1 MKKRSLSEE
10 LLERGLIYQYSAE
23 TVAEILDTT
32 IRKGYLGV
40 DPSADSI
47 HVGNLVTYILA
58 QHLKNHGHEMILLVG
73 GATGLVGDPSFKD
86 DERDVVSPEVIAQ
99 RAESIKKQI
108 SNIHGLDKMK
118 LVNNYDWFK
127 DMDVMTFLRE
137 VGKHF
142 NVGTMVKRD
151 SVKKRIEGENGIS
164 YAEFSYALIQGYDY
178 YYLHINEGCDLQVG
192 GSDQWG
198 NIISGVDFIR
208 RKTGKTV
215 YAITLA
221 LITDKATGKKFGKSE
236 GNAVWLD
243 SSKTSPY
250 EFYQFWLNTDDLS
263 VVDYLK
269 KFTFLTLE
277 QIGDIE
283 ITHEQDPGK
292 RYAQRILADEVTTFV
307 HGPDLAKSVK
317 EVSEIL
323 FYGGKLT
330 DISATTKNI
339 LLKEA
344 PTYKPTNQEGIVDLL
359 VATGLAS
366 SKREAREFI
375 QNKAVTI
382 NDNVIVDVDAN
393 LRSLR
398 LEGLALL
405 KRGKKNLCI
414 LNLE

>member
-23 TVAEILDTT
+23 NIAEILDTT
-32 IRKGYLGV
+32 KRKGYLGV

-86 DERDVVSPEVIAQ
+86 DERDVVSPEIIAQ

-142 NVGTMVKRD
+142 NVGTMIKRD

-164 YAEFSYALIQGYDY
+164 YAEFSYSLIQGYDY
-178 YYLHINEGCDLQVG
+178 YYLNIHEGCDLQVG

-198 NIISGVDFIR
+198 NIISGVDYIR
-208 RKTGKTV
+208 RKTGETV
-215 YAITLA
+215 YAMTLA
-221 LITDKATGKKFGKSE
+221 LILDKSTGKKFGKSE

-243 SSKTSPY
+243 PAKTSPY

-283 ITHEQDPGK
+283 ITHEQEPGK
-292 RYAQRILADEVTTFV
+292 RHAQRILADEVTKFV
-307 HGPDLAKSVK
+307 HGPELAKSVK

-330 DISATTKNI
+330 NISATARDI

-344 PTYKPTNQEGIVDLL
+344 PNYKSSGRENIVDLL

-366 SKREAREFI
+366 SKREAREFV
-375 QNKAVTI
+375 QNKAITI
-382 NDNVIVDVDAN
+382 NDIVINDLDIDIAA
-393 LRSLR
+393 LKLDS
-398 LEGLALL
+398 LALL
-405 KRGKKNLCI
+405 KRGKKNLCV

>member
-23 TVAEILDTT
+23 TIAEILDTT
-32 IRKGYLGV
+32 KRKGYLGV

-86 DERDVVSPEVIAQ
+86 DERDVVSPEIIAQ
-99 RAESIKKQI
+99 RAESIKNQI

-142 NVGTMVKRD
+142 NVGTMIKRD

-164 YAEFSYALIQGYDY
+164 YAEFSYSLIQGYDY
-178 YYLHINEGCDLQVG
+178 YYLNIHEGCDLQVG

-198 NIISGVDFIR
+198 NIISGVDYIR
-208 RKTGKTV
+208 RKTGETV
-215 YAITLA
+215 YAMTLA
-221 LITDKATGKKFGKSE
+221 LILDKSTGKKFGKSE

-243 SSKTSPY
+243 PAKTSPY

-283 ITHEQDPGK
+283 ITHEQEPGK
-292 RYAQRILADEVTTFV
+292 RHAQRILADEVTKFV
-307 HGPDLAKSVK
+307 HGPELAKSVK

-330 DISATTKNI
+330 NISATARDI
-339 LLKEA
+339 LLK
-344 PTYKPTNQEGIVDLL
+344 I
-359 VATGLAS
+359 
-366 SKREAREFI
+366 
-375 QNKAVTI
+375 
-382 NDNVIVDVDAN
+382 
-393 LRSLR
+393 SLY
-398 LEGLALL
+398 
-405 KRGKKNLCI
+405 
-414 LNLE
+414 